1 MLDYVIQTLIDLW
14 NFRRNAEIA
23 RTAQWWR
30 DKALQ
35 AEAEVSQARSEAL
48 RQRFPRA

>member
-1 MLDYVIQTLIDLW
+1 MLDYLIQVFVDLW

-35 AEAEVSQARSEAL
+35 AEAEVSTLRSEVM
-48 RQRFPRA
+48 RRRFPGA